1 MIKISRLI
9 ALLLVALM
17 FSSAPVSA
25 EPFIVEGQHSKLLK
39 RECKDGMP
47 RKVSDYNEVLEIA
60 KVDAM
65 RSWVA
70 QGSVATGLIFAE
82 NEQKLIAEIDNYFIK
97 PDIRVFCG
105 EKNPKLFKLIVKL
118 TVDENK
124 INLLGKKVSGPRS
137 RITALFLARRQ
148 DTVKSYD
155 SKDTSIVEKTTI
167 TDGAESNSVSGASA
181 SSEGYSSSKDIVV
194 TGGSSVRKADKITWN
209 VFRASA
215 LDAAVNQ
222 TLTSFGFKPID
233 VSQVASRFPGFDL
246 EAFKQDFTFSDEID
260 PDTKNNAFNAIA
272 GKIPILII
280 ATVDIG
286 VKDIDENGGGL
297 DRVAAV
303 VTAQV
308 FKDDGMFY
316 ETVASVEPTL
326 FRGLGEN
333 QTVAETNAL
342 IKAARNASTEI
353 VQQLNAAGI
362 Q

>member
-9 ALLLVALM
+9 VFLLVALM
-17 FSSAPVSA
+17 FSSVPVSA
-25 EPFIVEGQHSKLLK
+25 EVLVTGTHSKQLK
-39 RECKDGMP
+39 RSCKDGRP
-47 RKVSDYNEVLEIA
+47 RKVTDYDEVLEIA
-60 KVDAM
+60 KVNAL
-65 RSWVA
+65 RSWAA

-82 NEQKLIAEIDNYFIK
+82 NEQKLIAEIDDYLIN
-97 PDIRVFCG
+97 PAIRVKC
-105 EKNPKLFKLIVKL
+105 ESKSKSFKLVVTL
-118 TVDENK
+118 TVNENK
-124 INLLGKKVSGPRS
+124 INLLGKKISGPRS

-155 SKDTSIVEKTTI
+155 SKNTSIVEQTTI
-167 TDGAESNSVSGASA
+167 TDGAESNSVSGTSA

-222 TLTSFGFKPID
+222 TLTSYGFKPID

-246 EAFKQDFTFSDEID
+246 EAFKQDFTFSDELD

-286 VKDIDENGGGL
+286 VKDLDGGSGNT
-297 DRVAAV
+297 RVAAI

-308 FKDDGMFY
+308 FKDDGMFF
-316 ETVASVEPTL
+316 ETVASVEPTMV
-326 FRGLGEN
+326 RGLGEN

-342 IKAARNASTEI
+342 TKAARKASTEI

>member
-25 EPFIVEGQHSKLLK
+25 MKVEGKHSKLLK
-39 RECKDGMP
+39 RQCIDGMP

-82 NEQKLIAEIDNYFIK
+82 NEQKLIAEIDNYFIN
-97 PDIRVFCG
+97 PDIRAFCDK
-105 EKNPKLFKLIVKL
+105 KNPKLFKLTVTL

-148 DTVKSYD
+148 DTVKSYN
-155 SKDTSIVEKTTI
+155 SKDTSIVEKTTT
-167 TDGAESNSVSGASA
+167 TDGAESNSVSATSA

-194 TGGSSVRKADKITWN
+194 TGGSSVRKADKIVWN
-209 VFRASA
+209 VFRASD

-222 TLTSFGFKPID
+222 TLTSYGFRPVD

-246 EAFKQDFTFSDEID
+246 EAFKQDFTFSDEIN

-272 GKIPILII
+272 GKIPILIV

-286 VKDIDENGGGL
+286 LKYEGGGGTIV
-297 DRVAAV
+297 VAAV
-303 VTAQV
+303 KAQA
-308 FKDDGMFY
+308 FRDDGMFF
-316 ETVASVEPTL
+316 ETVASVEPTMV
-326 FRGLGEN
+326 RGEGEN
-333 QTVAETNAL
+333 QTVAETQGL
-342 IKAARNASTEI
+342 IKAARLASTEI

>member
-1 MIKISRLI
+1 
-9 ALLLVALM
+9 
-17 FSSAPVSA
+17 
-25 EPFIVEGQHSKLLK
+25 
-39 RECKDGMP
+39 
-47 RKVSDYNEVLEIA
+47 
-60 KVDAM
+60 
-65 RSWVA
+65 
-70 QGSVATGLIFAE
+70 
-82 NEQKLIAEIDNYFIK
+82 
-97 PDIRVFCG
+97 
-105 EKNPKLFKLIVKL
+105 
-118 TVDENK
+118 
-124 INLLGKKVSGPRS
+124 
-137 RITALFLARRQ
+137 
-148 DTVKSYD
+148 
-155 SKDTSIVEKTTI
+155 
-167 TDGAESNSVSGASA
+167 
-181 SSEGYSSSKDIVV
+181 
-194 TGGSSVRKADKITWN
+194 VRKADKITWN

-222 TLTSFGFKPID
+222 TLTSYGFKPID

-246 EAFKQDFTFSDEID
+246 EAFKQDFTFSDELD

-286 VKDIDENGGGL
+286 VKDLDGGSGNT
-297 DRVAAV
+297 RVAAI

>member
-9 ALLLVALM
+9 AVLLVALM
-17 FSSAPVSA
+17 FSSVSVSA
-25 EPFIVEGQHSKLLK
+25 EFVAEGKHSKQLK
-39 RECKDGMP
+39 RYCKKGMP
-47 RKVSDYNEVLEIA
+47 SKVADYNEVLEIA
-60 KVDAM
+60 KVNAL

-70 QGSVATGLIFAE
+70 KGSVATGLIFAE
-82 NEQKLIAEIDNYFIK
+82 NEQKLITEIDDYLI
-97 PDIRVFCG
+97 
-105 EKNPKLFKLIVKL
+105 NPEIIVVCEDKSKLLKLSVTL
-118 TVDENK
+118 TVNENK

-167 TDGAESNSVSGASA
+167 TDGAESNSVSGTSA

-209 VFRASA
+209 VFRASS

-222 TLTSFGFKPID
+222 TLTSYGFKPID

-286 VKDIDENGGGL
+286 VKDIDDNGGGL

>member
-17 FSSAPVSA
+17 FSSVSVSA
-25 EPFIVEGQHSKLLK
+25 EFVAEGKHSKQLK
-39 RECKDGMP
+39 RYCKKGMP
-47 RKVSDYNEVLEIA
+47 SKVADYNEVLEIA
-60 KVDAM
+60 KVNAL

-70 QGSVATGLIFAE
+70 KGSVATGLIFAE
-82 NEQKLIAEIDNYFIK
+82 NEQKLITEIDDYLI
-97 PDIRVFCG
+97 
-105 EKNPKLFKLIVKL
+105 NPEIIVVCEDKSNLLKLSVTL
-118 TVDENK
+118 TVNENK

-167 TDGAESNSVSGASA
+167 RDGAESNSVSGTSA

-209 VFRASA
+209 VFRASS

-222 TLTSFGFKPID
+222 TLTSYGFKPID

-246 EAFKQDFTFSDEID
+246 EAFKQDFTFSDELD

-286 VKDIDENGGGL
+286 VKDIDDNGGGL

-316 ETVASVEPTL
+316 ETVASVEPTVVSA
-326 FRGLGEN
+326 LGEN

>member
-17 FSSAPVSA
+17 FSSVPVSA
-25 EPFIVEGQHSKLLK
+25 EKRPTGKHSKQLK
-39 RECKDGMP
+39 GYCKKGMP
-47 RKVSDYNEVLEIA
+47 SKVADYNEVLEIA
-60 KVDAM
+60 KVDAL
-65 RSWVA
+65 RQWVA

-82 NEQKLIAEIDNYFIK
+82 NEQKLITEIDDYLI
-97 PDIRVFCG
+97 
-105 EKNPKLFKLIVKL
+105 NPEIIVVCEPKSRSFKLTVKL
-118 TVDENK
+118 TVNENK

-167 TDGAESNSVSGASA
+167 IDGAESNSVSGTSA

-209 VFRASA
+209 VFRASS

-222 TLTSFGFKPID
+222 TLTSYGFKPID

-246 EAFKQDFTFSDEID
+246 EAFKQDFTFSDELD
-260 PDTKNNAFNAIA
+260 PDTKNNAFNALA

-286 VKDIDENGGGL
+286 VKDIDDNGGGL

>member
-9 ALLLVALM
+9 VFLLVALM
-17 FSSAPVSA
+17 FSSVPVSA
-25 EPFIVEGQHSKLLK
+25 EVLVTGTHSKQLK
-39 RECKDGMP
+39 RSCKDGRP
-47 RKVSDYNEVLEIA
+47 RKVTDYDEVLEIA
-60 KVDAM
+60 KVNAL
-65 RSWVA
+65 RSYFA

-82 NEQKLIAEIDNYFIK
+82 NEQKLITEIDDYFIN
-97 PDIRVFCG
+97 PDIIVIC
-105 EKNPKLFKLIVKL
+105 EKKSKLLKLSVTL
-118 TVDENK
+118 TVNENK

-246 EAFKQDFTFSDEID
+246 EAFKQDFTFSDELD

-342 IKAARNASTEI
+342 IKAARKASTEI